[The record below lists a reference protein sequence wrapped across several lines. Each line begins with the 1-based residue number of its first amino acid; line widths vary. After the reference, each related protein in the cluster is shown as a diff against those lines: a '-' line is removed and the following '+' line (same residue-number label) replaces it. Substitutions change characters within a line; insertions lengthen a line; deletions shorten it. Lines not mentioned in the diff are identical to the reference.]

1 MEEISQVKSRVQ
13 TGVLKSVD
21 CARSREPPTPPK
33 FNVDALATRGPPALA
48 IIYVVGQGLNF
59 RGNIEIWGPG
69 VSRAWTRR
77 ARWLGA
83 DLDFT
88 CDISSLNSS
97 LRRAASPLKGAWAL
111 GRIPSRSQATP
122 AEALGGGAKSCVSRA
137 FAHLIRCRNGPGC
150 GLGRKGRDGG
160 GRRQAKGTREAGGQ
174 ANGRVDKWA
183 GGRTRKGGRW
193 RAVTGGGGRWRAVEG
208 GGRRWRAVEG
218 GGGRWRAVAGAAAGV
233 GGRVNARG
241 QKLAGGLGVR
251 ASLGG
256 N

>member
-122 AEALGGGAKSCVSRA
+122 AEALGGGEQSPACRVRSHISFVVATGRGAAWVGKAGMGGVGAKQKGHGKRA
-137 FAHLIRCRNGPGC
+137 
-150 GLGRKGRDGG
+150 GRPTAGWTSGR
-160 GRRQAKGTREAGGQ
+160 
-174 ANGRVDKWA
+174 A
-183 GGRTRKGGRW
+183 GGRAR
-193 RAVTGGGGRWRAVEG
+193 
-208 GGRRWRAVEG
+208 EG
-218 GGGRWRAVAGAAAGV
+218 GGGR
-233 GGRVNARG
+233 
-241 QKLAGGLGVR
+241 
-251 ASLGG
+251 
-256 N
+256 